1 MLNIFQFNRNIRSIR
16 RYRNIIF
23 VLFKYGF
30 DHLLEYLNLSHLVA
44 RSKRLLR
51 RDTAK
56 IASLSPAERMR
67 MALEELGPTFVKLGQ
82 LLSTRPDVIPVSYAD
97 EFAKLQDNV
106 PSFSYAEIREQI
118 RIELGGEIEQFFSS
132 FDQESIAAASI
143 AQVHKARLL
152 SGEEVV
158 VKVRRP
164 GILDLIET
172 DIDALMGLALIA
184 ERHLPG
190 SDIYDPVGLVKE
202 FTRTIRRE
210 MDFSREGHTIE
221 KFSTDFAGDP
231 TLYFPKVY
239 WEVTGKGVLTLEFI
253 DGIKVSDLEKLER
266 AGLDRRLIG
275 RRGADAFIKMVLE
288 HGFFHGDPHPGN
300 VLILPENVICLLDY
314 GMVGRLDAELQ
325 EYLIDIL
332 LAIVKRN
339 VDEVISLLLYSGEIT
354 DSLNIKA
361 LKRDLSEFIDDYYEV
376 PLQDIEV
383 GRMLMEFL
391 EIMTTYRIRFQ
402 PDLMLLAKA
411 LVAIEGMGRKL
422 DPQFDMVA
430 HLRPFME
437 KAIKKRISPRNALK
451 EMSSQFM
458 SYVNLTRNLPKDL
471 KEILNSLNRNKFK
484 IDLEHRGL
492 DRFIRELDKSI
503 NRLSSSLIITALV
516 VGSSIVMQIEKG
528 PLLFGFPAFAFIGY
542 TFAGVIGL
550 WWVIAILRS
559 GRL

>member
-1 MLNIFQFNRNIRSIR
+1 
-16 RYRNIIF
+16 
-23 VLFKYGF
+23 
-30 DHLLEYLNLSHLVA
+30 LE
-44 RSKRLLR
+44 
-51 RDTAK
+51 
-56 IASLSPAERMR
+56 
-67 MALEELGPTFVKLGQ
+67 
-82 LLSTRPDVIPVSYAD
+82 
-97 EFAKLQDNV
+97 
-106 PSFSYAEIREQI
+106 
-118 RIELGGEIEQFFSS
+118 
-132 FDQESIAAASI
+132 
-143 AQVHKARLL
+143 
-152 SGEEVV
+152 
-158 VKVRRP
+158 
-164 GILDLIET
+164 LIET

-239 WEVTGKGVLTLEFI
+239 WEVTGKGVLTLEYI

-275 RRGADAFIKMVLE
+275 RRGADAFVKMVLE